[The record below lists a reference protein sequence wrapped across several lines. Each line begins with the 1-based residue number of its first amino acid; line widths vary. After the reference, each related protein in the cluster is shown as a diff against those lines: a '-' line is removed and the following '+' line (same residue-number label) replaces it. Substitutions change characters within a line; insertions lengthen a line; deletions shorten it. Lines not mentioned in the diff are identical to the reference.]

1 MATKTDTY
9 LLGVTVQASGK
20 AAAYS
25 QSFLNKCQ
33 AVEKSRCP
41 SENANLSYSIID
53 TVSNIMTDRRET
65 NDDVDTQGFKVYYN
79 SGLSWRHG
87 VHRNTYRYSC
97 TKHGDTITV

>member
-1 MATKTDTY
+1 MANTY

-20 AAAYS
+20 AADYS
-25 QSFLNKCQ
+25 QSILNKCQ
-33 AVEKSRCP
+33 AVEKTRCP
-41 SENANLSYSIID
+41 SENANLSYSIME
-53 TVSNIMTDRRET
+53 TVSNIMTDRCKT
-65 NDDVDTQGFKVYYN
+65 NDAVDTQGCNVYYN